1 MKFYVSGPMRGYPDT
16 NFPMFDE
23 VSRYIRSCSDEN
35 LDPWVPLSP
44 ADNDRRVWP
53 EVEQSEGFAAGVHPE
68 GTEFPPG
75 FSFPELFTWDVGAI
89 GEADGIVLLPGW
101 EASVGAVL
109 ELAVAEAFGKTVLF
123 AVIEDGK
130 CVYIQPA
137 DPKAPELIG
146 LMGYAQSGKDTAAA
160 ALIKQGYRRVAFADA
175 LRDMLYAINPIT
187 HIEQDHLNWQCI
199 DEIRLQ
205 YVVDRHG
212 WDFAKQVLPEVRELL
227 QRLGTEAGRKV
238 LGDGIWVDTAMAK
251 VKPGGKYVITDVRF
265 PNEAEAIRAA
275 GGQLI
280 RIIRPGCGPVNNHP
294 SETALDGLE
303 ADVTVNNF
311 STIEVLEREIVRAA
325 R

>member
-89 GEADGIVLLPGW
+89 GAADGIVLLPGW

-160 ALIKQGYRRVAFADA
+160 ALVAEGYERVAFADA
-175 LRDMLYAINPIT
+175 LRDMLYAINPY
-187 HIEQDHLNWQCI
+187 LPGYG
-199 DEIRLQ
+199 RVAS
-205 YVVDRHG
+205 VVSDDG
-212 WDFAKQVLPEVRELL
+212 WDVSKQRITEVRELL